1 MKTFL
6 TIPFLSLLF
15 ISNIQ
20 GQSIT
25 NGTFDNRASGWGCNP
40 EAVHRASTY
49 GGSTNDR
56 VAEVDTEAGL
66 CQTISGFTIG
76 ATYELVFD
84 CSRRTTC
91 GPALKSMNITIDNG
105 SFSEDVSR
113 NGTPF
118 QFTQEVFSFTAT
130 ATSHTITFAGTSTG
144 TCGLVLDNI
153 ALRSSLPIELV
164 YFKATP
170 TNNQQAVQLQWQ
182 TLTETNNSHFTIER
196 SLDGMNWEN
205 IQTIAGAGNSAQ
217 VLNYNTED
225 SNPLEGDSYYRLKQ
239 TDFDGQFSYS
249 NLQAVH
255 IKPTEGTNIQVFPN
269 PTNSVITVKGLPT
282 TNKIQLFNAIGQE
295 VQVSIISSALLKTVL
310 DLSHLE
316 TGIYYLKTPTSIQRI
331 QKL

>member
-6 TIPFLSLLF
+6 TITVLSLLF

-20 GQSIT
+20 GQNIT

-40 EAVHRASTY
+40 EAVHVASTY
-49 GGSTNDR
+49 GGPNNDR
-56 VAEVDTEAGL
+56 VAEIDAAAGL

-76 ATYELVFD
+76 TTYDLVFD

-91 GPALKSMNITIDNG
+91 GPTVQSMNITIDNG
-105 SFSEDVSR
+105 SFSENVSR

-118 QFTQEVFSFTAT
+118 QFEEEVFSFTAT

-144 TCGLVLDNI
+144 TCGLILDNI

-170 TNNQQAVQLQWQ
+170 TNNKQVVQLQWQ
-182 TLTETNNSHFTIER
+182 TLTETNNSHFSLER
-196 SLDGMNWEN
+196 SQDGMNWKN

-217 VLNYNTED
+217 TLNYRTED
-225 SNPLEGDSYYRLKQ
+225 LNPLEGDSYYRLKQ

-249 NLQAVH
+249 NLRAVH
-255 IKPTEGTNIQVFPN
+255 IEPAKGTNIQIFPN
-269 PTNSVITVKGLPT
+269 PTSATITVKGLPA
-282 TNKIQLFNAIGQE
+282 TNNIQLFNALGQE
-295 VQVSIISSALLKTVL
+295 VHVSIISSAALKTVL

-316 TGIYYLKTPTSIQRI
+316 TGVYYLKTPTSIQRI
-331 QKL
+331 QKQ